1 LSSAPGRRFTRL
13 RLLIIVSIL
22 LLAVDGF
29 TRSGFAQPPKA
40 SAITVAGSQFIRDGK
55 PYQIISG
62 TIHYPRVPREYWR
75 DRLQKARA
83 MGLNTVETYAF
94 WNLHEPSPGVFDFSG
109 NKDIATFV
117 RMAQEEGLNVIVRPG
132 PYICGEWEAGG
143 LPAWLF
149 ADPSIKVRTRDERFL
164 AASNRYLSRLG
175 RELAPLQATH
185 GGPIIAVQVE
195 NEYGSYGSDRL
206 YLEQIHQSLIRAG
219 LGDSIFYT
227 SDGPR
232 DLANDALPGI
242 LPVINF
248 GTGKVQTSYIR
259 RLLGF
264 LYLASTM
271 SQFHFDQPWMTGEY
285 WAGWYDGW
293 GGEHAHTDAALQAKD
308 LAWMLDNGYS
318 VNVYMFHGG
327 TSFGFM
333 NGANF
338 GKEGYLPLV
347 TSYDYDAALDEAG
360 RPTRKFYLFRDV
372 IQRRTGITPPPLPAT
387 LPIAGVQEF
396 QLKEAAPLWSNLPTP
411 VSVDHPR
418 SMETFG
424 QSYGYILYRKQLTGP
439 VAGTLVID
447 DVRDYAAVYLNQK
460 LQGTLDR
467 RLKQTQLALTIPA
480 GPVTLDI
487 LVENTGR
494 INVGPLLQEGQSGIT
509 RSVSLAGHELSG
521 WQVFCLPMNGPEGLK
536 DWKKEARSGPAFY
549 RGAFTIASI
558 ADTYLDVS
566 ALGKGFV
573 WVNGHNLGRTW
584 GIGPQQSLFLPGPW
598 LRKGVNQVVAFDF
611 TDLDAPK
618 LRGVDNPIWSKKKL
632 PPLLRSSL

>member
-1 LSSAPGRRFTRL
+1 
-13 RLLIIVSIL
+13 LIVVSLL
-22 LLAVDGF
+22 LLAVDWVAL
-29 TRSGFAQPPKA
+29 SGLAQSAKA
-40 SAITVAGSQFIRDGK
+40 SSITIEGSRFMRDGK

-83 MGLNTVETYAF
+83 MGLNTIETYAF

-132 PYICGEWEAGG
+132 PYICAEWEAGG

-149 ADPSIKVRTRDERFL
+149 ADPSIQVRTRDERFL
-164 AASNRYLSRLG
+164 TASNRYLSRLG
-175 RELAPLQATH
+175 RELAPLQAAR
-185 GGPIIAVQVE
+185 GGPIIAIQVE
-195 NEYGSYGSDRL
+195 NEYGTYGHDRL

-232 DLANDALPGI
+232 DLTNDALPGI

-259 RLLGF
+259 RFLGF

-271 SQFHFDQPWMTGEY
+271 SEFHFDQPWMTGEY
-285 WAGWYDGW
+285 WAGWYDVW

-338 GKEGYLPLV
+338 DKNGYMPLV

-372 IQRRTGITPPPLPAT
+372 IQRRTGIAPPPLPRP
-387 LPIAGVQEF
+387 LPIAGMQEF
-396 QLKEAAPLWSNLPTP
+396 QLKESAPLWSNLPTP

-424 QSYGYILYRKQLTGP
+424 QSYGYILYRKELTGP
-439 VAGTLVID
+439 IAGPLVVD
-447 DVRDYAAVYLNQK
+447 DVRDYAAVYVNQK

-467 RLKQTQLALTIPA
+467 RLKQTQLAIAIPA
-480 GPVTLDI
+480 GPATLDI

-494 INVGPLLQEGQSGIT
+494 INVGPLLQDGQSGIT

-521 WQVFCLPMNGPEGLK
+521 WQVYCLPMHDPDELQ
-536 DWKKEARSGPAFY
+536 DWKKQTQRGPAFH
-549 RGAFTIASI
+549 RGTFTLESV

-566 ALGKGFV
+566 SLGKGFV

-584 GIGPQQSLFLPGPW
+584 GIGPQQSLFLPAPW
-598 LRKGVNQVVAFDF
+598 LRKGVNQVVVFDF
-611 TDLDAPK
+611 TDLDAPR
-618 LRGVDNPIWSKKKL
+618 LRGVRNPIWSKKV

>member
-1 LSSAPGRRFTRL
+1 
-13 RLLIIVSIL
+13 LLCLL
-22 LLAVDGF
+22 LLAVNR
-29 TRSGFAQPPKA
+29 TALSGLAQTVKTSP
-40 SAITVAGSQFIRDGK
+40 ITVEGSHFMRDGK

-62 TIHYPRVPREYWR
+62 TIHYPRVPRQYWR

-83 MGLNTVETYAF
+83 MGLNTIETYAF

-109 NKDIATFV
+109 NNDIATFV
-117 RMAQEEGLNVIVRPG
+117 RMAQQEGLNVIVRPG
-132 PYICGEWEAGG
+132 PYICAEWEAGG

-175 RELAPLQATH
+175 RELAPLQAAH
-185 GGPIIAVQVE
+185 GGPIIAIQVE
-195 NEYGSYGSDRL
+195 NEYGSYGNDRS

-248 GTGKVQTSYIR
+248 GAGKVQTSYIR
-259 RLLGF
+259 RFLGF

-271 SQFHFDQPWMTGEY
+271 SEFHFDQPWMTGEY
-285 WAGWYDGW
+285 WAGWYDAF

-338 GKEGYLPLV
+338 GKEGYMPLV

-360 RPTRKFYLFRDV
+360 RPTRKFFLFRDV
-372 IQRRTGITPPPLPAT
+372 IQRRTGVAPPPLPTA
-387 LPIAGVQEF
+387 LPIAGVPEF
-396 QLKEAAPLWSNLPTP
+396 QLKELAPLWSNLPAP
-411 VSVDHPR
+411 VSVNHPR

-424 QSYGYILYRKQLTGP
+424 QSYGYILYRKELTGP
-439 VAGTLVID
+439 VSGTLVVD
-447 DVRDYAAVYLNQK
+447 KVRDYAAVYLNHK

-467 RLKQTQLALTIPA
+467 RLKQTQLPISIPA

-494 INVGPLLQEGQSGIT
+494 VNVGPLLQEGQSGIT
-509 RSVSLAGHELSG
+509 GSVSLAGHELSG
-521 WQVFCLPMNGPEGLK
+521 WQVYCLPMNGPEGLK
-536 DWKKEARSGPAFY
+536 GWKKEARGGPAFH
-549 RGAFTIASI
+549 RGTFTIASV

-566 ALGKGFV
+566 ELGKGFV

-584 GIGPQQSLFLPGPW
+584 EIGPQQSLFLPAPW
-598 LRKGVNQVVAFDF
+598 LRKGVNQVVVFDF
-611 TDLDAPK
+611 TDLDTPR
-618 LRGVDNPIWSKKKL
+618 LRGVENPIWAKKA

>member
-1 LSSAPGRRFTRL
+1 LIVVSLS
-13 RLLIIVSIL
+13 LLTVDRVAVSG
-22 LLAVDGF
+22 LAQ
-29 TRSGFAQPPKA
+29 TTKTSP
-40 SAITVAGSQFIRDGK
+40 ITIAGSQFLREGK

-62 TIHYPRVPREYWR
+62 TIHYPRVPRQYWR

-83 MGLNTVETYAF
+83 MGLNTIETYAF
-94 WNLHEPSPGVFDFSG
+94 WNLHEPSPGVFDFSD

-132 PYICGEWEAGG
+132 PYICAEWEAGG

-175 RELAPLQATH
+175 RELAPLQAVH
-185 GGPIIAVQVE
+185 GGPIIAIQVE
-195 NEYGSYGSDRL
+195 NEYGTYGHDRL

-219 LGDSIFYT
+219 LGDSIFFT

-232 DLANDALPGI
+232 DLANDALPGV

-248 GTGKVQTSYIR
+248 GAGKVQTSYIR
-259 RLLGF
+259 RFLGF
-264 LYLASTM
+264 LYLASTI

-285 WAGWYDGW
+285 WAGWYDAW
-293 GGEHAHTDAALQAKD
+293 GGEHAHTDAGQQAKD

-318 VNVYMFHGG
+318 VNMYMFHGG

-338 GKEGYLPLV
+338 GEEGYMPLV
-347 TSYDYDAALDEAG
+347 SSYDYDAALDEAG

-372 IQRRTGITPPPLPAT
+372 IQRRTGITPPTLSSP
-387 LPIAGVQEF
+387 LPIAGMQEF
-396 QLKEAAPLWSNLPTP
+396 QLKEAASLWSNLPTP

-418 SMETFG
+418 SMEAFG
-424 QSYGYILYRKQLTGP
+424 QSYGYILYRKELTGP
-439 VAGTLVID
+439 VAGTLVVD
-447 DVRDYAAVYLNQK
+447 DVRDYAAVYLNHK

-467 RLKQTQLALTIPA
+467 RLKQTQLAITVPA
-480 GPVTLDI
+480 GRSTLDI

-494 INVGPLLQEGQSGIT
+494 VNVGPRLQDGQSGIT
-509 RSVSLAGHELSG
+509 RSVSLASHELSG
-521 WQVFCLPMNGPEGLK
+521 WQVFCLPMNGPEELK
-536 DWKKEARSGPAFY
+536 DWKQQAQSGPAFH
-549 RGAFTIASI
+549 RGSFTLLSV

-584 GIGPQQSLFLPGPW
+584 GIGPQQSLFLPAPW
-598 LRKGVNQVVAFDF
+598 LQKGVNQVVVFDF